1 MEDGSRVFISND
13 TEMMKKILYMAFA
26 AVLLLTGCEK
36 NETPKTAMELI
47 CEKWHSTDNSFL
59 RDIYSEFTSDG
70 KFELYQQIGEGAY
83 RLYRGTWSMEG
94 SVISGMYND
103 GNPWAA
109 SYEVIFSG
117 KSMTWKS
124 MNEAEERTI
133 YGLVDEIPAEVKENC
148 IIVVKSETSEI
159 NPLF

>member
-1 MEDGSRVFISND
+1 MI
-13 TEMMKKILYMAFA
+13 FA
-26 AVLLLTGCEK
+26 AVLLMAGCEK
-36 NETPKTAMELI
+36 KETPKTAEELI
-47 CEKWHSTDNSFL
+47 CGQWHSTADTEM

-109 SYEVIFSG
+109 SYEVTFSG
-117 KSMTWKS
+117 KTMTWKS
-124 MNEAEERTI
+124 KNEAVEISR
-133 YGLVDEIPAEVKENC
+133 YGLVDEIPQEVKENC
-148 IIVVKSETSEI
+148 IVVVKSENQDI
-159 NPLF
+159 IPLF

>member
-1 MEDGSRVFISND
+1 
-13 TEMMKKILYMAFA
+13 MKKILYMAVA

-36 NETPKTAMELI
+36 KDTPKTAQDLI
-47 CEKWHSTDNSFL
+47 CGKWHSTTDADM

-70 KFELYQQIGEGAY
+70 KFELYQQLGEGAH
-83 RLYRGTWSMEG
+83 RLYRGTWSIEG

-124 MNEAEERTI
+124 MNEAEERSV

-148 IIVVKSETSEI
+148 IVVVRSEATETD
-159 NPLF
+159 PLF

>member
-1 MEDGSRVFISND
+1 MR
-13 TEMMKKILYMAFA
+13 KILYMIFA
-26 AVLLLTGCEK
+26 AVLLMAGCEK
-36 NETPKTAMELI
+36 KETPKTPTELI
-47 CEKWHSTDNSFL
+47 CGQWHSTTGTEM

-70 KFELYQQIGEGAY
+70 TFELYQQIGEGAY

-109 SYEVIFSG
+109 SYEVTFSG

-124 MNEAEERTI
+124 KNEAGEISR
-133 YGLVDEIPAEVKENC
+133 YGLVDEIPQEVKENC
-148 IIVVKSETSEI
+148 IVVVKAENMDIS
-159 NPLF
+159 PLF